1 MDFSQNFKCKD
12 MFLSFSLDSL
22 LSRASRDLRVEMDRG
37 CAMVADACWLWFATF
52 GLKYFLLIWKNW
64 SLCFLLVKQFV

>member
-37 CAMVADACWLWFATF
+37 CAMVADACWL
-52 GLKYFLLIWKNW
+52 
-64 SLCFLLVKQFV
+64 